1 MAERERV
8 IAYGMGQ
15 VKQVNCQGCRG
26 AIVVEKQRYIS
37 IDNNETNSSD
47 QMGRLDERW
56 SRSSGESY
64 RNGYAGE
71 HVVLIHHRY

>member
-47 QMGRLDERW
+47 QMGRLDE
-56 SRSSGESY
+56 
-64 RNGYAGE
+64 
-71 HVVLIHHRY
+71 